1 MVDVVAL
8 AAAAVPSAVTAFGSS
23 VLSKATESSADATV
37 RLGGSVLRRV
47 LGRRESAAAV
57 QQAVDEL
64 VQAPGDG
71 ERVTVLKAEL
81 RRALQADPQLAADVE
96 AMLGQAGVS
105 IVVSGDRAVGAH
117 TISGIVQT
125 GDHGQATQI
134 PPNPPDPPVSG
145 PDPAAFGPVT
155 TAAGERSAAWGS
167 SSGIVQTG
175 S

>member
-1 MVDVVAL
+1 VVVVIDVVAL
-8 AAAAVPSAVTAFGSS
+8 AAAAVPSVVAAVTAYGSS

-37 RLGGSVLRRV
+37 RLGGSLLQRVLR
-47 LGRRESAAAV
+47 RRESARAV
-57 QQAVDEL
+57 EQAVDEL

-96 AMLGQAGVS
+96 AMLRQAGVS

-125 GDHGQATQI
+125 GDHGQAAQM
-134 PPNPPDPPVSG
+134 PNPSDP
-145 PDPAAFGPVT
+145 
-155 TAAGERSAAWGS
+155 R
-167 SSGIVQTG
+167 
-175 S
+175 